1 MSLKTL
7 SARIDYLGG
16 DQLSR
21 INKQKLQSFRAAL
34 KNDYNSRLIKTDKY
48 ASVPCIIK
56 NNAYGLKADYDKKYI
71 SVEFS
76 AGLEAGDVFQCLD
89 DNSRWMIYLPIL
101 TETAY
106 LRSEIIRC
114 DHSLNINGREYF
126 VYFQGPVET
135 DIRWFIKNGINA
147 NELNKSGTVYI
158 KKDDNTLSFFH
169 RFTKIKINGHMWEV
183 QVTDPISVPGI
194 LELELQEYY
203 DNKEADLPQV
213 KPSDK
218 NQLIKGEKIVKQ
230 NTSVGYMVDD
240 SIYNPS
246 TSWTIAGND
255 RVKIEEV
262 LNNGQICKVKVN
274 EGAIGKFTLLYG
286 TNSMEITIDTSDSF
300 ISGPIEVFPYSTNR
314 YSITL
319 PQGKE
324 ALFRTDNPN
333 AKIVAVGDDYCDVEI
348 VSGKSGKF
356 KVMVKI
362 DETIYEL
369 PVKIKSL

>member
-34 KNDYNSRLIKTDKY
+34 KNDYNSRLIKTDKH

-56 NNAYGLKADYDKKYI
+56 NNTYGLKADYDKKYI

-114 DHSLNINGREYF
+114 DHSLNINGKEYF

-274 EGAIGKFTLLYG
+274 EGAIGKFTLSYG
-286 TNSMEITIDTSDSF
+286 TNSMEITIDISDSF
-300 ISGPIEVFPYSTNR
+300 ISGPIEVFPYSTNK
-314 YSITL
+314 YSIVL

>member
-34 KNDYNSRLIKTDKY
+34 KNDYNSRLIKTDKH

-114 DHSLNINGREYF
+114 DHSLNINGKEYF

-158 KKDDNTLSFFH
+158 KKDDNTLNFFH
-169 RFTKIKINGHMWEV
+169 RFTKIKINGHTWEV

-240 SIYNPS
+240 NIYDPS

-274 EGAIGKFTLLYG
+274 EGAIGKFTLSYG

-300 ISGPIEVFPYSTNR
+300 INGPIEVFPYSTNR
-314 YSITL
+314 YSIAL

-362 DETIYEL
+362 DENIYEL

>member
-34 KNDYNSRLIKTDKY
+34 KNDYNSRLIKTDKH

-114 DHSLNINGREYF
+114 DHSLNINGKEYF

-158 KKDDNTLSFFH
+158 KKDNNTLSFFH

-230 NTSVGYMVDD
+230 NTSIGYMVDD

-246 TSWTIAGND
+246 TPWTIAGND
-255 RVKIEEV
+255 RVKIEET
-262 LNNGQICKVKVN
+262 LNGGKICKVKIY
-274 EGAIGKFTLLYG
+274 EGAVGKFTLTYG
-286 TNSMEITIDTSDSF
+286 KNSLEVTIDTVDSF
-300 ISGPIEVFPYSTNR
+300 ISGPVEVFPYSTNR
-314 YSITL
+314 YSIVL

-333 AKIVAVGDDYCDVEI
+333 AKIIAVGDDYCNVEI

-362 DETIYEL
+362 DENIYEL

>member
-34 KNDYNSRLIKTDKY
+34 KNDYNSRLIKTDKH
-48 ASVPCIIK
+48 ASIPCIIK
-56 NNAYGLKADYDKKYI
+56 NNAYGLKTDYDKKYI

-114 DHSLNINGREYF
+114 DHSLNINGKEYF

-158 KKDDNTLSFFH
+158 KKDDSTLNFFH

-240 SIYNPS
+240 SIYNTS

-274 EGAIGKFTLLYG
+274 EGAIGKFILSYG
-286 TNSMEITIDTSDSF
+286 INSMEITIDTADSF
-300 ISGPIEVFPYSTNR
+300 ISGPVEVFPYSTNR
-314 YSITL
+314 YSIAL

-333 AKIVAVGDDYCDVEI
+333 TKIVAVGDDYCDVEI

>member
-34 KNDYNSRLIKTDKY
+34 KNDYNSRLIKTDKH

-114 DHSLNINGREYF
+114 DHSLNINGKEYF

-158 KKDDNTLSFFH
+158 KKDDNTLNFFH
-169 RFTKIKINGHMWEV
+169 RFTKIKINGHAWEV

-246 TSWTIAGND
+246 TPWTIAEND

-274 EGAIGKFTLLYG
+274 EGAIGKFTLSYG

-300 ISGPIEVFPYSTNR
+300 INGPTEVFPYSTNR
-314 YSITL
+314 YSIAL

-333 AKIVAVGDDYCDVEI
+333 AKVVAVGDDYCDVEI

-362 DETIYEL
+362 DEDIYEL

>member
-1 MSLKTL
+1 LSLKTL

-34 KNDYNSRLIKTDKY
+34 KNDYNSRLIKTDKH

-114 DHSLNINGREYF
+114 DHSLNINGKEYF

-255 RVKIEEV
+255 RVKVEET
-262 LNNGQICKVKVN
+262 LNNGRICKVKIH
-274 EGAIGKFTLLYG
+274 EGAVGKFTLMYG
-286 TNSMEITIDTSDSF
+286 TNRMEITIDTSDSF
-300 ISGPIEVFPYSTNR
+300 IIGPIEVFPYSTNR

-333 AKIVAVGDDYCDVEI
+333 AKVVAVGDDYCDVEI
-348 VSGKSGKF
+348 ASGKSGKF

>member
-34 KNDYNSRLIKTDKY
+34 KNDYNSRLIKTDKH

-114 DHSLNINGREYF
+114 DHSLNINGKEYF

-158 KKDDNTLSFFH
+158 KKDDNTLNFFH

-274 EGAIGKFTLLYG
+274 EGAIGKFTLSYG

-300 ISGPIEVFPYSTNR
+300 INGPTDVFPYSTNR
-314 YSITL
+314 YSIAL

>member
-34 KNDYNSRLIKTDKY
+34 KNDYNSRLIKTDKH

-114 DHSLNINGREYF
+114 DHSLNINGKEYF

-255 RVKIEEV
+255 RVKIEET
-262 LNNGQICKVKVN
+262 LNGGKICKVKIH
-274 EGAIGKFTLLYG
+274 EGAVGKFTLMYG

-300 ISGPIEVFPYSTNR
+300 IIGPTEVFPYSTNR
-314 YSITL
+314 YSIAL

-333 AKIVAVGDDYCDVEI
+333 AKVVAVGDDYCDVEI

>member
-34 KNDYNSRLIKTDKY
+34 KNDYNSRLIKTDKH

-114 DHSLNINGREYF
+114 DHSLNINGKEYF

-300 ISGPIEVFPYSTNR
+300 INGPTEVFPYSTNR
-314 YSITL
+314 YSIAL

-333 AKIVAVGDDYCDVEI
+333 AKVVAVGDDYCDVEI

-362 DETIYEL
+362 DEDIYEL

>member
-34 KNDYNSRLIKTDKY
+34 KNDYNSRLIKTDKH

-56 NNAYGLKADYDKKYI
+56 NNTYGLKADYDKKYI

-114 DHSLNINGREYF
+114 DHSLNINGKEYF

-135 DIRWFIKNGINA
+135 DIRWFIKNGINT

-274 EGAIGKFTLLYG
+274 EGAIGKFTLSYG
-286 TNSMEITIDTSDSF
+286 TNSMEITIDISDSF
-300 ISGPIEVFPYSTNR
+300 ISGPIEVFPYSTNK
-314 YSITL
+314 YSIVL

>member
-34 KNDYNSRLIKTDKY
+34 KNDYNSRLIKTDKH

-114 DHSLNINGREYF
+114 DHSLNINGKEYF

-274 EGAIGKFTLLYG
+274 EGAIGKFTLSYG
-286 TNSMEITIDTSDSF
+286 ANSMEITIDTSDSF
-300 ISGPIEVFPYSTNR
+300 IIGPIEVFPYSTNR
-314 YSITL
+314 YSIVL

>member
-34 KNDYNSRLIKTDKY
+34 KNDYNSRLIKTDKH

-114 DHSLNINGREYF
+114 DHSLNINGKEYF

-158 KKDDNTLSFFH
+158 KKDDNTLNFFH
-169 RFTKIKINGHMWEV
+169 RFTKIKINGHTWEV

-255 RVKIEEV
+255 RIKIEEI
-262 LNNGQICKVKVN
+262 LNNGRICKVKIH
-274 EGAIGKFTLLYG
+274 EGAIGKFTLSYG

-314 YSITL
+314 YSIVL

-333 AKIVAVGDDYCDVEI
+333 AKIIAVGDDYCDVEI

-362 DETIYEL
+362 DENIYEL

>member
-34 KNDYNSRLIKTDKY
+34 KNDYNSRLIKTDKH

-114 DHSLNINGREYF
+114 DHSLNINGKEYF

-158 KKDDNTLSFFH
+158 KKDDNTLNFFH
-169 RFTKIKINGHMWEV
+169 RFTKIKINGHTWEV
-183 QVTDPISVPGI
+183 QVTDPISVPRI

-240 SIYNPS
+240 NIYDPS

-274 EGAIGKFTLLYG
+274 EGAIGKFTLSYG

-300 ISGPIEVFPYSTNR
+300 INGPIEVFPYSTNR
-314 YSITL
+314 YSIAL

-362 DETIYEL
+362 DENIYEL

>member
-1 MSLKTL
+1 LSLKTL

-34 KNDYNSRLIKTDKY
+34 KNDYNSRLIKTDKH

-114 DHSLNINGREYF
+114 DHSLNINGKEYF

-246 TSWTIAGND
+246 TPWTIAGND

-262 LNNGQICKVKVN
+262 LNNGQICKVKIH
-274 EGAIGKFTLLYG
+274 EGAVGKFTLMYG
-286 TNSMEITIDTSDSF
+286 TNGMEITIDTSDSF

-314 YSITL
+314 YSIAL
-319 PQGKE
+319 LQGKE
-324 ALFRTDNPN
+324 ALFRTDNPS
-333 AKIVAVGDDYCDVEI
+333 AKVVAVGDDYCDVEI

-362 DETIYEL
+362 DEDIYEL

>member
-34 KNDYNSRLIKTDKY
+34 KNDYNSRLIKTDKH

-89 DNSRWMIYLPIL
+89 DNSRWMVYLPIL

-114 DHSLNINGREYF
+114 DHSLNINGKEYF

-230 NTSVGYMVDD
+230 NTSIGYMVDD

-274 EGAIGKFTLLYG
+274 EGAIGKFTLSYG

-300 ISGPIEVFPYSTNR
+300 INGPTEVFPYSTNR
-314 YSITL
+314 YSIAL

-333 AKIVAVGDDYCDVEI
+333 AKVVAVGYDYCDVEI
-348 VSGKSGKF
+348 VFGKSGKF

-362 DETIYEL
+362 DENIYEL

>member
-1 MSLKTL
+1 LSLKTL

-34 KNDYNSRLIKTDKY
+34 KNDYNSRLIKTDRH

-114 DHSLNINGREYF
+114 DHSLNINGKEYF

-274 EGAIGKFTLLYG
+274 EGAIGKFILSYG
-286 TNSMEITIDTSDSF
+286 INSMEITIDTADSF
-300 ISGPIEVFPYSTNR
+300 ISGPVEVFPYSTNR
-314 YSITL
+314 YSIAL

-324 ALFRTDNPN
+324 ALFRTDNLN

-362 DETIYEL
+362 DENIYEL

>member
-34 KNDYNSRLIKTDKY
+34 KNDYNSRLIKTDKH

-89 DNSRWMIYLPIL
+89 DNSRWMVYLPIL

-114 DHSLNINGREYF
+114 DHSLNINGKEYF

-183 QVTDPISVPGI
+183 QITDPISVPGI

-230 NTSVGYMVDD
+230 NTSIGYMVDD

-255 RVKIEEV
+255 RIKIEEV

-274 EGAIGKFTLLYG
+274 EGAIGKFTLSYG

-300 ISGPIEVFPYSTNR
+300 INGPTEVFPYSTNR
-314 YSITL
+314 YSIAL
-319 PQGKE
+319 PQGKQ
-324 ALFRTDNPN
+324 ALFKTDNPS
-333 AKIVAVGDDYCDVEI
+333 AKVVAVGDDYCDVEI

-362 DETIYEL
+362 DENIYEL

>member
-34 KNDYNSRLIKTDKY
+34 KNDYNSRLIKTDKH

-89 DNSRWMIYLPIL
+89 DNSRWMVYLPIL

-114 DHSLNINGREYF
+114 DHSLNINGKEYF

-230 NTSVGYMVDD
+230 NTSIGYMVDD

-274 EGAIGKFTLLYG
+274 EGAIGKFTLSYG

-300 ISGPIEVFPYSTNR
+300 INGPTEVFPYSTNR
-314 YSITL
+314 YSIAL

-333 AKIVAVGDDYCDVEI
+333 AKVVAVGYDYCDVEI

-362 DETIYEL
+362 DENIYEL

>member
-34 KNDYNSRLIKTDKY
+34 KNDYNSRLIKTDKH

-114 DHSLNINGREYF
+114 DHSLNINGKEYF

-300 ISGPIEVFPYSTNR
+300 INGPIEVFPYSTNR
-314 YSITL
+314 YSIVL

>member
-34 KNDYNSRLIKTDKY
+34 KNDYNSRLIKTDKH

-114 DHSLNINGREYF
+114 DHSLNINGKEYF

-158 KKDDNTLSFFH
+158 KKDDNTLNFFH

-230 NTSVGYMVDD
+230 NTSIGYMVDD

-274 EGAIGKFTLLYG
+274 EGAIGKFTLSYG
-286 TNSMEITIDTSDSF
+286 INSMEITIDTSDSF

-324 ALFRTDNPN
+324 ALFRTDNPS
-333 AKIVAVGDDYCDVEI
+333 AKVVAVGDDYCDVEI

-362 DETIYEL
+362 DENIYEL

>member
-34 KNDYNSRLIKTDKY
+34 KNDYNSRLIKTDKH
-48 ASVPCIIK
+48 ASIPCIIK

-114 DHSLNINGREYF
+114 DHSLNINGKEYF

-135 DIRWFIKNGINA
+135 NIRWFIKNGINA

-246 TSWTIAGND
+246 TPWTIAGND

-274 EGAIGKFTLLYG
+274 EGAIGKFTLSYG

-300 ISGPIEVFPYSTNR
+300 INGPIEVFPYSTNK
-314 YSITL
+314 YSIVL

-362 DETIYEL
+362 DENIYEL

>member
-16 DQLSR
+16 DQLRR
-21 INKQKLQSFRAAL
+21 INKQKLLSFRAAL
-34 KNDYNSRLIKTDKY
+34 KNDYNSRLIKTDKH

-114 DHSLNINGREYF
+114 DHSLNINGKEYF

-218 NQLIKGEKIVKQ
+218 DQLIKGEKIVKQ

-274 EGAIGKFTLLYG
+274 EGAIGKFTLSYG
-286 TNSMEITIDTSDSF
+286 TNSMEITIDTSDNF
-300 ISGPIEVFPYSTNR
+300 INGPIEVFPYSTNR
-314 YSITL
+314 YSIAL

-362 DETIYEL
+362 DENIYEL

>member
-34 KNDYNSRLIKTDKY
+34 KNDYNSRLIKTDRH

-114 DHSLNINGREYF
+114 DHSLNINGKEYF

-274 EGAIGKFTLLYG
+274 EGAIGKFILSYG
-286 TNSMEITIDTSDSF
+286 INSMEITIDTADSF
-300 ISGPIEVFPYSTNR
+300 ISGPVEVFPYSTNR
-314 YSITL
+314 YSIAL

-324 ALFRTDNPN
+324 ALFRTDNLN

-362 DETIYEL
+362 DENIYEL

>member
-34 KNDYNSRLIKTDKY
+34 KNDYNSRLIKTDKH

-114 DHSLNINGREYF
+114 DHSLNINGKEYF

-213 KPSDK
+213 KLSDK

-274 EGAIGKFTLLYG
+274 EGAIGKFTLSYG

-300 ISGPIEVFPYSTNR
+300 INGPTEVFPYSTNR
-314 YSITL
+314 YSIAL

-333 AKIVAVGDDYCDVEI
+333 TKIVAVGDDYCDVEI

>member
-34 KNDYNSRLIKTDKY
+34 KNDYNSRLIKTDKH

-114 DHSLNINGREYF
+114 DHSLNINGKEYF

-158 KKDDNTLSFFH
+158 KKDDNTLNFFH

-218 NQLIKGEKIVKQ
+218 DQLIKGEKIVKQ

-255 RVKIEEV
+255 RVKIEET
-262 LNNGQICKVKVN
+262 LNGGKICKVKIH
-274 EGAIGKFTLLYG
+274 EGAVGKFTLIYG

-314 YSITL
+314 YSIAL

-333 AKIVAVGDDYCDVEI
+333 AKVVAVGDDYCDVEI

-362 DETIYEL
+362 DENIYEL

>member
-34 KNDYNSRLIKTDKY
+34 KNDYNSRLIKTDKH

-114 DHSLNINGREYF
+114 DHSLNINGKEYF

-274 EGAIGKFTLLYG
+274 EGAIGKFTLSYG

-300 ISGPIEVFPYSTNR
+300 INGPIEVFPYSTNR
-314 YSITL
+314 YSVVL
-319 PQGKE
+319 LQGKQ
-324 ALFRTDNPN
+324 ALFKTDNPS
-333 AKIVAVGDDYCDVEI
+333 AKVVAVGDDYCDVEI

-362 DETIYEL
+362 DENIYEL

>member
-34 KNDYNSRLIKTDKY
+34 KNDYNSRLIKTDKH

-114 DHSLNINGREYF
+114 DHSLNINGKEYF

-158 KKDDNTLSFFH
+158 KKDDNTLNFFH

-274 EGAIGKFTLLYG
+274 EGAIGKFTLSYG

-300 ISGPIEVFPYSTNR
+300 INGPTEVFPYSTNR
-314 YSITL
+314 YSIAL

-324 ALFRTDNPN
+324 ALFRTDNPS
-333 AKIVAVGDDYCDVEI
+333 AKVVAVGDDYCDVEI

-362 DETIYEL
+362 DENIYEL

>member
-34 KNDYNSRLIKTDKY
+34 KNDYNSRLIKTDKH

-114 DHSLNINGREYF
+114 DHSLNINGKEYF

-262 LNNGQICKVKVN
+262 LNNGQICKVKIH

-286 TNSMEITIDTSDSF
+286 TNSMEITINTSDSF

-314 YSITL
+314 YSIVL

-324 ALFRTDNPN
+324 ALFKTDNPN
-333 AKIVAVGDDYCDVEI
+333 AKIVAVGDNYCDVEI

>member
-34 KNDYNSRLIKTDKY
+34 KNDYNSRLIKTDKH

-76 AGLEAGDVFQCLD
+76 AELEAGDVFQCLD

-114 DHSLNINGREYF
+114 DHSLNINGKEYF

-286 TNSMEITIDTSDSF
+286 TNSMEIIIDTSDSF
-300 ISGPIEVFPYSTNR
+300 INGPTEVFPYSTNR
-314 YSITL
+314 YSIAL

-362 DETIYEL
+362 DENIYEL

>member
-34 KNDYNSRLIKTDKY
+34 KNDYNSRLIKTDKH

-114 DHSLNINGREYF
+114 DHSLNINGKEYF

-230 NTSVGYMVDD
+230 NTSIGYIVDD

-274 EGAIGKFTLLYG
+274 EGAIGKFTLSYG
-286 TNSMEITIDTSDSF
+286 TNNMEITIDISDSF
-300 ISGPIEVFPYSTNR
+300 IGGPIEVFPYSTNR
-314 YSITL
+314 YSIVL

>member
-34 KNDYNSRLIKTDKY
+34 KNDYNSRLIKTDKH

-56 NNAYGLKADYDKKYI
+56 NNTYGLKADYDKKYI

-114 DHSLNINGREYF
+114 DHSLNINGKEYF

-246 TSWTIAGND
+246 TSWMIAGND
-255 RVKIEEV
+255 RVKIEET
-262 LNNGQICKVKVN
+262 LNDGRICKVKIH
-274 EGAIGKFTLLYG
+274 EGAVGKFTLVYG
-286 TNSMEITIDTSDSF
+286 KNSLEVTIDTADSF
-300 ISGPIEVFPYSTNR
+300 ISGPVEVFPYSTNR
-314 YSITL
+314 YSIVL

-324 ALFRTDNPN
+324 ALFRTDNSN
-333 AKIVAVGDDYCDVEI
+333 AKVVAVGDDYCDVEI

>member
-34 KNDYNSRLIKTDKY
+34 KNDYNSRLIKTDKH

-114 DHSLNINGREYF
+114 DHSLNINGKEYF

-158 KKDDNTLSFFH
+158 KKDDNTLNFFH
-169 RFTKIKINGHMWEV
+169 RFTKIKINGHTWEV

-218 NQLIKGEKIVKQ
+218 DQLIKGEKIVKQ

-274 EGAIGKFTLLYG
+274 EGAIGKFTLSYG

-300 ISGPIEVFPYSTNR
+300 INGPTEVFPYSTNR
-314 YSITL
+314 YSIVL

-333 AKIVAVGDDYCDVEI
+333 AKVVVVGDDYCDVEI

-362 DETIYEL
+362 DENIYEL

>member
-34 KNDYNSRLIKTDKY
+34 KNDYNSRLIKTDKH

-114 DHSLNINGREYF
+114 DHSLNINGKEYF

-274 EGAIGKFTLLYG
+274 EGAIGKFTLSYG

-314 YSITL
+314 YSIVL

>member
-34 KNDYNSRLIKTDKY
+34 KNDYNSRLIKTDKH

-114 DHSLNINGREYF
+114 DHSLNINGKEYF

-158 KKDDNTLSFFH
+158 KKDDNTLGFFH

-274 EGAIGKFTLLYG
+274 EGAIGKFTLSYG

-300 ISGPIEVFPYSTNR
+300 INGPTEVFPYSTNR
-314 YSITL
+314 YSIAL

-324 ALFRTDNPN
+324 ALFRTDNPS
-333 AKIVAVGDDYCDVEI
+333 AKVVAVGDDYCDVEI

-356 KVMVKI
+356 KVMVKV
-362 DETIYEL
+362 DENIYEL

>member
-34 KNDYNSRLIKTDKY
+34 KNDYNSRLIKTDKH

-114 DHSLNINGREYF
+114 DHSLNINGKEYF

-203 DNKEADLPQV
+203 DNKEADLPQI

-255 RVKIEEV
+255 RVRIEEV

-274 EGAIGKFTLLYG
+274 EGAIGKFTLSYG

-300 ISGPIEVFPYSTNR
+300 INGPTEVFPYSTNR
-314 YSITL
+314 YSIAL
-319 PQGKE
+319 PQGKQ
-324 ALFRTDNPN
+324 ALFKTDNPS
-333 AKIVAVGDDYCDVEI
+333 AKVVAVGDDYCDVEI

-369 PVKIKSL
+369 HVKIKSL

>member
-34 KNDYNSRLIKTDKY
+34 KNDYNSRLIKTDKH

-114 DHSLNINGREYF
+114 DHSLNINGKEYF

-274 EGAIGKFTLLYG
+274 EGAIGKFTLMYG

-300 ISGPIEVFPYSTNR
+300 INGPTEVFPYSTNR
-314 YSITL
+314 YSIAL

-324 ALFRTDNPN
+324 ALFRTDNPS
-333 AKIVAVGDDYCDVEI
+333 AKVVAVGDDYCDVEI

>member
-34 KNDYNSRLIKTDKY
+34 KNDYNSRLIKTDKH

-114 DHSLNINGREYF
+114 DHSLNINGKEYF

-218 NQLIKGEKIVKQ
+218 DQLIKGEKIVKQ
-230 NTSVGYMVDD
+230 NTSIGYMVDD

-274 EGAIGKFTLLYG
+274 EGAIGKFTLSYG

-300 ISGPIEVFPYSTNR
+300 INGPTEVFPYSTNR
-314 YSITL
+314 YSIAL

>member
-34 KNDYNSRLIKTDKY
+34 KNDYNSRLIKTDKH

-89 DNSRWMIYLPIL
+89 DNSRWMIYLPVL

-114 DHSLNINGREYF
+114 DHSLNINGKEYF

-169 RFTKIKINGHMWEV
+169 RFTKIKINGHVWEV

-240 SIYNPS
+240 SIYNPP

-274 EGAIGKFTLLYG
+274 EGAIGKFTLSYG

-300 ISGPIEVFPYSTNR
+300 INGPTEVFPYSTNR
-314 YSITL
+314 YSIAL

>member
-34 KNDYNSRLIKTDKY
+34 KNDYNSRLIKTDKH

-114 DHSLNINGREYF
+114 DHSLNINGKEYF

-158 KKDDNTLSFFH
+158 KKDDNTLNFFH

-274 EGAIGKFTLLYG
+274 EGAIGKFTLSYG

-300 ISGPIEVFPYSTNR
+300 INGPTEVFPYSTNR
-314 YSITL
+314 YSIAL
-319 PQGKE
+319 PQEKE

-333 AKIVAVGDDYCDVEI
+333 AKVVAVGDDYCDVEI

-362 DETIYEL
+362 DEDIYEL